1 MSIARV
7 SYRRSFESPSVDN
20 DVINLSS
27 EDLANVEI
35 ENQTLSKSAKHVI
48 TICLIIF
55 LVANSK
61 LM

>member
-7 SYRRSFESPSVDN
+7 SHRRCVENESSVDN

-35 ENQTLSKSAKHVI
+35 ENQVSSKLAKHVI
-48 TICLIIF
+48 TVCLIIF
-55 LVANSK
+55 LVAH
-61 LM
+61 